1 MAPRGGPDARL
12 AFARYDR
19 AYFQRWLLISA
30 LIGVVAGI
38 GAILFTEAIAVTTQ
52 WLLGGVVGV
61 APPSPNGEP
70 ALSAGHS
77 LRLWLLPL
85 VTTLGGLGAGLL
97 VFTFAPEAEG
107 HGTDAAIEAFHE
119 KGGRIRPRVPFIK
132 LVASALT
139 IGSGGSAGREGPTAQ
154 ISAGFGSWL
163 AGVLRLDEHDRRVAE
178 AAGIGAGIGAIFK
191 APFGGALLSAEILYK
206 RDFETDAIFPSFI
219 ASVIGFAIYGA
230 WAGWTPIFGPGN
242 HFEFTHPASLIGYL
256 LLGLS
261 AGLVGLLYPKALYGV
276 RDLFQRIA
284 LPNFLKPALGGLLV
298 GLICLVFPQ
307 ALGMGYGYVQFGIA
321 GDFLHLAAWLMLALV
336 AVKILA
342 TALTIGSGGSGGV
355 FGPGMVIGGFLG
367 GALWAGLHTL
377 TPELVTGT
385 NAGAFVV
392 VGMGAFFGGI
402 AKAPLA
408 VILMVAEMTGEYALI
423 APAMLATMVAY
434 LVSGE
439 TSIYESQVTTRLD
452 SPAHRDD
459 HALLL
464 VQTLS
469 VRDALDEQ
477 EQEGGRPIVAAPDT
491 PLESLAA
498 WIQDHRLTSIPVID
512 GGRLVGQ
519 VTVKDIA
526 RVPWRDAGSVTA
538 NEIMSPPRAPMS
550 EDESLYQAW
559 FRMSRRR
566 LRQLVVV
573 DAQDHAKV
581 VGVLTMS
588 AITNL
593 LQPLKTKTLVRK
605 QKRAASQARYA
616 AAVQIGRTTGVNA
629 GEAPD
634 KALAADER
642 SPHP

>member
-1 MAPRGGPDARL
+1 
-12 AFARYDR
+12 
-19 AYFQRWLLISA
+19 
-30 LIGVVAGI
+30 
-38 GAILFTEAIAVTTQ
+38 
-52 WLLGGVVGV
+52 
-61 APPSPNGEP
+61 
-70 ALSAGHS
+70 
-77 LRLWLLPL
+77 
-85 VTTLGGLGAGLL
+85 
-97 VFTFAPEAEG
+97 
-107 HGTDAAIEAFHE
+107 
-119 KGGRIRPRVPFIK
+119 
-132 LVASALT
+132 LT

-163 AGVLRLDEHDRRVAE
+163 AGVLRLDDHDRRVAE

-206 RDFETDAIFPSFI
+206 RDFEVDAIFPAFI

-242 HFEFTHPASLIGYL
+242 HFEFTHPASLVGYL
-256 LLGLS
+256 LLGLC
-261 AGLVGLLYPKALYGV
+261 AGLVGLLYPKALYGL
-276 RDLFQRIA
+276 RDLFKRIA

-336 AVKILA
+336 AVKIVA
-342 TALTIGSGGSGGV
+342 TGLTIGSGGSGGV

-367 GALWAGLHTL
+367 GALWAGLHTVA
-377 TPELVTGT
+377 PELVTGT

-439 TSIYESQVTTRLD
+439 TSIYESQVPTRLD

-464 VQTLS
+464 LQTLS

-477 EQEGGRPIVAAPDT
+477 EQEGRRPIVAAQDT
-491 PLESLAA
+491 PLTVLSGWVSEHHLM
-498 WIQDHRLTSIPVID
+498 SIPVID
-512 GGRLVGQ
+512 GERLVGQ

-526 RVPWRDAGSVTA
+526 RASGSEARSVTA
-538 NEIMSPPRAPMS
+538 REIMSRPRTPIS
-550 EDESLYQAW
+550 EDESLYHAW
-559 FRMSRRR
+559 LRMSRRR
-566 LRQLVVV
+566 LRQLVIV
-573 DAQDHAKV
+573 QSEHPTHV
-581 VGVLTMS
+581 VGVVTMS
-588 AITNL
+588 AITDL

-605 QKRAASQARYA
+605 RQRAAPQSGNSGASQ
-616 AAVQIGRTTGVNA
+616 VVRTTDASVS
-629 GEAPD
+629 ETPD
-634 KALAADER
+634 EVFAADER
-642 SPHP
+642 AAGP

>member
-1 MAPRGGPDARL
+1 MESGAPKGAGARVSRVGKDQHRVTEALADLQRQIGWFAQRIALGMRIQLRPWNNRHGSRLRRNVARGNQDARV

-19 AYFQRWLLISA
+19 TYFQRWLLISA

-38 GAILFTEAIAVTTQ
+38 GAILFAEAISITTQ
-52 WLLGGVVGV
+52 WLLGGVVGF

-70 ALSAGHS
+70 PLSASHNP
-77 LRLWLLPL
+77 RMWLLPL
-85 VTTLGGLGAGLL
+85 VTMLGGLGAGLL

-119 KGGRIRPRVPFIK
+119 KGGRIRPRVPFVK
-132 LVASALT
+132 LLASALT

-163 AGVLRLDEHDRRVAE
+163 AGVLRLDEHDRRIAE

-219 ASVIGFAIYGA
+219 ASVIGFSIYGA

-242 HFEFTHPASLIGYL
+242 HFEFTHPASLVGYL
-256 LLGLS
+256 LLGLC

-276 RDLFQRIA
+276 RDFFKRVT
-284 LPNFLKPALGGLLV
+284 LPNYLKPALGGLLV

-321 GDFLHLAAWLMLALV
+321 SDFVHLAAWLMLALV

-367 GALWAGLHTL
+367 GALWAGLHAVA
-377 TPELVTGT
+377 PGLVTGT

-439 TSIYESQVTTRLD
+439 TSIYESQVSTRLD

-464 VQTLS
+464 LQTLS
-469 VRDALDEQ
+469 VRDALDGER
-477 EQEGGRPIVAAPDT
+477 EGTGKPITAHVDT
-491 PLESLAA
+491 PVAELAN
-498 WIQDHRLTSIPVID
+498 WMRVHHVMIIPVVD
-512 GGRLVGQ
+512 AGRLVGQ
-519 VTVKDIA
+519 VTARDLA
-526 RVPWRDAGSVTA
+526 RVPIHYECSYHGARDHVSPRCAHLVERVSLSCLVASIAAQTA
-538 NEIMSPPRAPMS
+538 AT
-550 EDESLYQAW
+550 
-559 FRMSRRR
+559 
-566 LRQLVVV
+566 
-573 DAQDHAKV
+573 
-581 VGVLTMS
+581 G
-588 AITNL
+588 
-593 LQPLKTKTLVRK
+593 
-605 QKRAASQARYA
+605 
-616 AAVQIGRTTGVNA
+616 GRG
-629 GEAPD
+629 
-634 KALAADER
+634 R
-642 SPHP
+642 